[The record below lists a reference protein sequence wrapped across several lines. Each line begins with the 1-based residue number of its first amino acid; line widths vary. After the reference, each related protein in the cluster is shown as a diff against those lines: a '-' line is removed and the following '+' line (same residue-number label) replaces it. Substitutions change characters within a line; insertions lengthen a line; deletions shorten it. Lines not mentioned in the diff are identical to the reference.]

1 MKLKQALRHARDI
14 LIKNNIDDAP
24 LEGELLLH
32 HALGIDRVQLYID
45 LAKELTPRQEETFQH
60 LLKRRIQGEPAA
72 YITGRRE
79 FYGLDLAVNPAVLI
93 PRPESELLVE
103 KALSIANNHPLATIA
118 DIGTGSGAIAVSL
131 AVSLPQT
138 LIYATDISAAALE
151 TASANCRKHGVADR
165 VRLLEGNLLEP
176 LPEPVDLIV
185 ANLPYVSRLELK
197 PGLEPSLALDGGA
210 DGTRVIE
217 RLCRQAG
224 GRLKAGGY
232 LLLEIGQGQREAVT
246 AILHNILPAS
256 RIDVFPD
263 LAGIDR
269 ALLLSLAAGPVR
281 LDRQPLHC

>member
-1 MKLKQALRHARDI
+1 MIVKQALAKARDI
-14 LIKNNIDDAP
+14 LIENNIDDVS
-24 LEGELLLH
+24 LEGELLLR

-45 LAKELTPRQEETFQH
+45 LEKEITPHQEEIFFN
-60 LLKRRIQGEPAA
+60 LLERRIQGEPAA

-138 LIYATDISAAALE
+138 LIYATDISAAALK
-151 TASANCRKHGVADR
+151 TASANCSKHGVADR

-269 ALLLSLAAGPVR
+269 AVLLSLAAGAVR